1 MATKNGMVKKTSIM
15 EYINVRKTGLLAIG
29 LREDDELIEV
39 KVTDESDLIYLVS
52 QKGMSICFK
61 QDNVRATGRTSMGVI
76 GMDLDADDLIVGM
89 QVSSQGEAVLIV
101 SEKGLGKRTMLEEF
115 NVQNRGGKGLKCYKI
130 TDKTGLVV
138 GVKCVNAEDEL
149 MIITTGGIIIRM
161 PVEGISI
168 LKRITS
174 GVKLIQLM
182 KAL

>member
-1 MATKNGMVKKTSIM
+1 MCS
-15 EYINVRKTGLLAIG
+15 
-29 LREDDELIEV
+29 
-39 KVTDESDLIYLVS
+39 SDL
-52 QKGMSICFK
+52 FK

-138 GVKCVNAEDEL
+138 GAKCVNAEDEL

-174 GVKLIQLM
+174 GVKLIQLDEGSVVASIAKIREDM
-182 KAL
+182 KDDEETSDEQSRSEERRVGKECRSRWSPYH

>member
-1 MATKNGMVKKTSIM
+1 M

-76 GMDLDADDLIVGM
+76 GMDLDEDDLIVGM

-101 SEKGLGKRTMLEEF
+101 SEKVSESEPCWKNLMFRIAAARAL
-115 NVQNRGGKGLKCYKI
+115 
-130 TDKTGLVV
+130 
-138 GVKCVNAEDEL
+138 NA
-149 MIITTGGIIIRM
+149 IRLQIRQ
-161 PVEGISI
+161 V
-168 LKRITS
+168 LLW
-174 GVKLIQLM
+174 V
-182 KAL
+182 